1 MNTHDG
7 FVLLWGDLS
16 SNRHLVTLCID
27 GQLLKSVVSAN
38 SAMHARLL
46 CQYQFGMSCV
56 HVAPKQ
62 LQGQQLKYPF
72 MNDLK
77 QLTCSTIKLRP
88 PKTASIKPAKSPSP
102 EQKQATQL
110 NANVD
115 R

>member
-77 QLTCSTIKLRP
+77 QLILDTRLAEKRRRTEQDSLYPAAHLCYLR
-88 PKTASIKPAKSPSP
+88 T
-102 EQKQATQL
+102 L
-110 NANVD
+110 VWGH
-115 R
+115 